1 MRILS
6 IHLNCIILENTNDTS
21 YQEIELEVNG
31 TAAVVVPFENLL
43 ICKVP
48 FDTIKTALETS
59 SDLTVS
65 LSATKRRSKPVVVSH
80 TQHKT
85 DLRETNT
92 KLLPKFLLPLIAEKP
107 IKKENEITLFETE
120 SFSKRIE
127 QKNRE
132 FTQNED
138 KLEKLFQSFNDLHP
152 GLNAIELDNK
162 NDNEFLLNA
171 FAFFRADFSL
181 DIYRLKDFGDY
192 WTNPKVFYY
201 GIKIASSLLDDAAK
215 KHVTITTFWERLYQ
229 LSNDFDDFL
238 ETTYFQKS
246 LLLLLS
252 TDVGVAYKIT
262 TINNLAKRGFKLSLP
277 RDEIDQITPN
287 EVQSFFQNQ
296 IGSNHDTLDIGANTD
311 QLFIEYLCTR
321 AYRKKIHFFRSL
333 MKFVR
338 SKHLTDLSDK
348 FIDPETFLRWGM
360 SSPYHLKRVRRI
372 LHTHSFRQ
380 WQAITQTQYVFSC
393 TAVRNT
399 YRQEQKWHS
408 TPGLN
413 TLITRK
419 K

>member
-1 MRILS
+1 MTPAIR
-6 IHLNCIILENTNDTS
+6 NRTR
-21 YQEIELEVNG
+21 VNG

-65 LSATKRRSKPVVVSH
+65 LSANKRLKPDRFSP
-80 TQHKT
+80 QHKT
-85 DLRETNT
+85 YLR
-92 KLLPKFLLPLIAEKP
+92 KQIQSLPKFLLPLIAEKP

-252 TDVGVAYKIT
+252 TDVGV
-262 TINNLAKRGFKLSLP
+262 LSIP
-277 RDEIDQITPN
+277 TKNGKGGI
-287 EVQSFFQNQ
+287 
-296 IGSNHDTLDIGANTD
+296 
-311 QLFIEYLCTR
+311 
-321 AYRKKIHFFRSL
+321 
-333 MKFVR
+333 
-338 SKHLTDLSDK
+338 
-348 FIDPETFLRWGM
+348 
-360 SSPYHLKRVRRI
+360 
-372 LHTHSFRQ
+372 
-380 WQAITQTQYVFSC
+380 QAFA
-393 TAVRNT
+393 TAR
-399 YRQEQKWHS
+399 
-408 TPGLN
+408 
-413 TLITRK
+413 
-419 K
+419 